1 VRRLKDCRRRSE
13 RASTQPERA
22 RFRPSPRRAYNSRMK
37 LAIAQL
43 NLLVGGLK
51 QNREKIFEAAKSAA
65 AVNADVL
72 VTPEL
77 SICSYQPE
85 DLLLRPSFIAACKT
99 EVEGL
104 AKDIAGVSP
113 TLATIVGFPWQE
125 EGALY
130 NAAAV
135 LQGGA
140 IVAVYK
146 KQELP
151 NYSVF
156 DDKRYFL
163 HGDSPVS
170 FGREEEK
177 IGLLICE
184 DIWFDAPSNR
194 AIGAGARI
202 LICINGS
209 PYDTEH
215 FAERERVCRER
226 ARAHG
231 VPIVYCNLVGGQ
243 DEIVYDGQSFVMN
256 AEGDIVQRLPGF
268 VEATAVVEI
277 ENVNGRF
284 TPKPVRTNRPNETV
298 ADVYSALV
306 LAVKDYIN
314 KNGFPGIVLGLS
326 GGIDSAVVLAIA
338 VDALGRDRVRCVM
351 LPSKFNASIS
361 LEDARWMAGVQG
373 IRYDEIPIEPIYDAF
388 EAALVDQF
396 KGYPVDASEENLQ
409 SRIRGT
415 LLMAISNK
423 TGNLVLTTGNKSEMT
438 TGYATLYGDMAGG
451 FGVLKDVD
459 KELVYE
465 LANYR
470 NKFGRV
476 IPERVITRA
485 PSAELRHDQKDQ
497 DSLPEYPVLDEI
509 MSLYMERNLSAD
521 EIVAKGLPRAD
532 VDKVVRLLR
541 INEYKRRQ
549 APVGPRVTPR
559 AYGRDWRYPITN
571 GWRG

>member
-1 VRRLKDCRRRSE
+1 
-13 RASTQPERA
+13 
-22 RFRPSPRRAYNSRMK
+22 
-37 LAIAQL
+37 
-43 NLLVGGLK
+43 
-51 QNREKIFEAAKSAA
+51 
-65 AVNADVL
+65 VL

-85 DLLLRPSFIAACKT
+85 DLLLRPSFVAACKS

-104 AKDIAGVSP
+104 AKDIAAISP
-113 TLATIVGFPWQE
+113 SLAAIVGLPWSE
-125 EGALY
+125 DGKLF
-130 NAAAV
+130 NAASV
-135 LQGGA
+135 LRGGKIEA
-140 IVAVYK
+140 IAK
-146 KQELP
+146 KAELP

-163 HGDSPVS
+163 SGDSPCLIGVNDK
-170 FGREEEK
+170 K
-177 IGLLICE
+177 IAILICE
-184 DIWFDAPSNR
+184 DIWFDAQSNR
-194 AIGAGARI
+194 AKANGADA
-202 LICINGS
+202 LIVINGS
-209 PYDTEH
+209 PYDTGH
-215 FAERERVCRER
+215 FAAREAVCR
-226 ARAHG
+226 ARATTHRL
-231 VPIVYCNLVGGQ
+231 PIVYCNLVGGQ

-256 AEGDIVQRLPGF
+256 AQGEITQRLPGF
-268 VEATAVVEI
+268 VEATSVVEI
-277 ENVNGRF
+277 DEVNGKLM
-284 TPKPVRTNRPNETV
+284 PEPVRTNRPNETV
-298 ADVYSALV
+298 ADVYAALV

-351 LPSKFNASIS
+351 LPSKFNANIS

-373 IRYDEIPIEPIYDAF
+373 IRYDEIGIEPIYEAF

-470 NKFGRV
+470 NKSGRV

-509 MSLYMERNLSAD
+509 MALYVEQNLSIDA
-521 EIVAKGLPRAD
+521 IVAKGLPRAD
-532 VDKVVRLLR
+532 VEKVVRLLR

>member
-1 VRRLKDCRRRSE
+1 
-13 RASTQPERA
+13 
-22 RFRPSPRRAYNSRMK
+22 MK
-37 LAIAQL
+37 LVIAQL
-43 NLLVGGLK
+43 NLLVGGIDK
-51 QNREKIFEAAKSAA
+51 NREKILEAAKSAA

-85 DLLLRPSFIAACKT
+85 DLLLRPAFIAACKAAL
-99 EVEGL
+99 EGL
-104 AKDIAGVSP
+104 AKDIAAFAP
-113 TLATIVGFPWQE
+113 NMIAIVGTPWK
-125 EGALY
+125 EGDALY

-135 LQGGA
+135 LRGA
-140 IVAVYK
+140 TIESVYK

-156 DDKRYFL
+156 DDKRYFQS
-163 HGDSPVS
+163 GSSPGIIGLN
-170 FGREEEK
+170 GRK

-184 DIWFDAPSNR
+184 DIWFSAPSSR
-194 AIGAGARI
+194 AATEGAEM

-215 FAERERVCRER
+215 FAAREAECR
-226 ARAHG
+226 ARALEHN
-231 VPIVYCNLVGGQ
+231 VPVVYCNLVGGQ
-243 DEIVYDGQSFVMN
+243 DEIVYDGQSFVMS
-256 AEGDIVQRLPGF
+256 AEGEITQRLPGF

-277 ENVNGRF
+277 EEVANRLV
-284 TPKPVRTNRPNETV
+284 PKVVRSNRPNSTV
-298 ADVYSALV
+298 ADVYAALV
-306 LAVKDYIN
+306 LGVKDYIG

-373 IRYDEIPIEPIYDAF
+373 VRYDEIPIEPIYETF
-388 EAALVDQF
+388 GAALVDQF

-470 NKFGRV
+470 NSLGRV

-509 MSLYMERNLSAD
+509 MSLYMEKNLSAD

>member
-1 VRRLKDCRRRSE
+1 
-13 RASTQPERA
+13 
-22 RFRPSPRRAYNSRMK
+22 MK
-37 LAIAQL
+37 FVIAQL
-43 NLLVGGLK
+43 NLLVGGIT
-51 QNREKIFEAAKSAA
+51 QNRAKILDAAKSAV
-65 AVNADVL
+65 AVEADVL
-72 VTPEL
+72 ITPEL

-85 DLLLRPSFIAACKT
+85 DLLLRPAFIAACK
-99 EVEGL
+99 EAVEGL
-104 AKDIAGVSP
+104 ARDIAAIAP
-113 TLATIVGFPWQE
+113 DLIAIVGLPWQE
-125 EGALY
+125 DGALF

-135 LQGGA
+135 LQDGRIA
-140 IVAVYK
+140 QIYK
-146 KQELP
+146 KAELP

-156 DDKRYFL
+156 DDKRYFQCGSSHVL
-163 HGDSPVS
+163 I
-170 FGREEEK
+170 GRSGRK

-184 DIWFDAPSNR
+184 DIWFDAPANR
-194 AIGAGARI
+194 AVEAGAEA
-202 LICINGS
+202 LIVINGS

-215 FAERERVCRER
+215 FDARVSECRKR
-226 ARAHG
+226 AQQYD
-231 VPIVYCNLVGGQ
+231 VPVIYCNLVGGQ

-256 AEGDIVQRLPGF
+256 AAGEVTQRLPGF

-277 ENVNGRF
+277 EEVGRKLV
-284 TPKPVRTNRPNETV
+284 PKVVRSNRPNPTV

-306 LAVKDYIN
+306 LAVKDYIG

-338 VDALGRDRVRCVM
+338 VDALGRDHVRCVM

-361 LEDARWMAGVQG
+361 LEDARWMAGIQG
-373 IRYDEIPIEPIYDAF
+373 IRYDEIPIEPIYESF

-396 KGYPVDASEENLQ
+396 KGYKVDASEENLQ

-451 FGVLKDVD
+451 FGVLKDID

-470 NKFGRV
+470 NQFGRV

-509 MSLYMERNLSAD
+509 MSLYVEKNLSAD
-521 EIVAKGLPRAD
+521 EIVAKGLPREA

>member
-1 VRRLKDCRRRSE
+1 
-13 RASTQPERA
+13 
-22 RFRPSPRRAYNSRMK
+22 MK
-37 LAIAQL
+37 LVIAQL

-51 QNREKIFEAAKSAA
+51 QNREKIFEAAKSAI

-99 EVEGL
+99 EVETL
-104 AKDIAGVSP
+104 AKDISALSP
-113 TLATIVGFPWQE
+113 TLAAIVGLPWSE
-125 EGALY
+125 DGKLF

-135 LQGGA
+135 LRGGR
-140 IVAVYK
+140 IESVAK
-146 KQELP
+146 KHELP

-163 HGDSPVS
+163 PGGSPNVVS
-170 FGREEEK
+170 VAGVK

-184 DIWFDAPSNR
+184 DIWFEPPAKW
-194 AIGAGARI
+194 AIEAGADA
-202 LICINGS
+202 LIVINGS
-209 PYDTEH
+209 PFDTAH
-215 FAERERVCRER
+215 LAAREAVCR
-226 ARAHG
+226 ARAILHS

-256 AEGDIVQRLPGF
+256 AAGEVTQRLPGF
-268 VEATAVVEI
+268 VEATAVVEFDL
-277 ENVNGRF
+277 NAGKP
-284 TPKPVRTNRPNETV
+284 TPRTVRGNRANSTV

-306 LAVKDYIN
+306 LGVKDYIG

-338 VDALGRDRVRCVM
+338 VDALGRDHVRCVM

-361 LEDARWMAGVQG
+361 LEDARWIAGVQG
-373 IRYDEIPIEPIYDAF
+373 VRYDEIPIEPIYEAF
-388 EAALVDQF
+388 EAALIDQF
-396 KGYPVDASEENLQ
+396 KGYPIDASEENLQ

-470 NKFGRV
+470 NKLGRV

-497 DSLPEYPVLDEI
+497 DSLPEYPVLDKI
-509 MSLYMERNLSAD
+509 MSLYMENNLSAD
-521 EIVAKGLPRAD
+521 EIVAMGLPRAD

>member
-1 VRRLKDCRRRSE
+1 
-13 RASTQPERA
+13 
-22 RFRPSPRRAYNSRMK
+22 MK
-37 LAIAQL
+37 LVIAQL
-43 NLLVGGLK
+43 NLLVGGLS
-51 QNREKIFEAAKSAA
+51 QNRAKIFDAAKSAA
-65 AVNADVL
+65 AVNADIL
-72 VTPEL
+72 LTPEL

-85 DLLLRPSFIAACKT
+85 DLLLRASFIAACKA
-99 EVEGL
+99 EVEAL
-104 AKDIAGVSP
+104 AKDIATLSP
-113 TLATIVGFPWQE
+113 TLVVVVGLPWRDE
-125 EGALY
+125 LGLY

-135 LQGGA
+135 LRDGV
-140 IVAVYK
+140 IESVYK
-146 KQELP
+146 KAELP

-163 HGDSPVS
+163 QGDAPVLIGLR
-170 FGREEEK
+170 GRN
-177 IGLLICE
+177 IALLICE
-184 DIWFDAPSNR
+184 DIWFNAPANR
-194 AIGAGARI
+194 AIAEGADA
-202 LICINGS
+202 LFVMNGS

-215 FAERERVCRER
+215 FAARERECR
-226 ARAHG
+226 ARTRECG
-231 VPIVYCNLVGGQ
+231 VPIVFCNLVGGQ

-256 AEGDIVQRLPGF
+256 AEGEIVQRLPGF
-268 VEATAVVEI
+268 VETTAVVELT
-277 ENVNGRF
+277 EVGDKLV
-284 TPKPVRTNRPNETV
+284 PKTVRGNRPNETV
-298 ADVYSALV
+298 ADVYAALV
-306 LAVKDYIN
+306 LGVKDYIG

-373 IRYDEIPIEPIYDAF
+373 VRYDEIPIEPIYEAF

-396 KGYPVDASEENLQ
+396 KGYGVDASEENLQ

-459 KELVYE
+459 KALVYA

-470 NKFGRV
+470 NQLGRV

-485 PSAELRHDQKDQ
+485 PSAELRHDQTDQ
-497 DSLPEYPVLDEI
+497 DSLPAYPVLDEI
-509 MSLYMERNLSAD
+509 MALYMEKNLSAD

-559 AYGRDWRYPITN
+559 AYGRDWRYPITS

>member
-1 VRRLKDCRRRSE
+1 
-13 RASTQPERA
+13 
-22 RFRPSPRRAYNSRMK
+22 MK
-37 LAIAQL
+37 LVIAQL
-43 NLLVGGLK
+43 NLLVGGIDK
-51 QNREKIFEAAKSAA
+51 NREKILEAAKSAA
-65 AVNADVL
+65 AVNADML
-72 VTPEL
+72 VTSEL

-85 DLLLRPSFIAACKT
+85 DLLLRPAFIAACKSA
-99 EVEGL
+99 VEAL
-104 AKDIAGVSP
+104 AKDIAAFAPNLV
-113 TLATIVGFPWQE
+113 AIVGTPWK
-125 EGALY
+125 EGDALY

-135 LQGGA
+135 LRGGR
-140 IVAVYK
+140 IESVAK
-146 KQELP
+146 KHELP

-163 HGDSPVS
+163 PSSSPNVIGIS
-170 FGREEEK
+170 GRK
-177 IGLLICE
+177 IGILICE
-184 DIWFDAPSNR
+184 DIWFETPARWAVD
-194 AIGAGARI
+194 AGADA
-202 LICINGS
+202 LIVINGS
-209 PYDTEH
+209 PFDTEH
-215 FAERERVCRER
+215 LAAREAVCR
-226 ARAHG
+226 ARANQCA

-256 AEGDIVQRLPGF
+256 ARGEVTQRLPGF
-268 VEATAVVEI
+268 VEATAVVEFDS
-277 ENVNGRF
+277 VAG
-284 TPKPVRTNRPNETV
+284 KPEPRMVRGNRANSTV
-298 ADVYSALV
+298 ADVYAALV
-306 LAVKDYIN
+306 LGVKDYIG

-373 IRYDEIPIEPIYDAF
+373 VRYDEIPIEPIYESF

-396 KGYPVDASEENLQ
+396 KGYAVDASEENLQ

-423 TGNLVLTTGNKSEMT
+423 TGHLVLTTGNKSEMT

-451 FGVLKDVD
+451 FGVLKDCD

-465 LANYR
+465 LARYR
-470 NKFGRV
+470 NQLGRV

-485 PSAELRHDQKDQ
+485 PSAELRHDQTDQ
-497 DSLPEYPVLDEI
+497 DSLPDYPLLDEI
-509 MSLYMERNLSAD
+509 MSLYVEMNLSAE
-521 EIVAKGLPRAD
+521 EIVAKGLPKEA

>member
-1 VRRLKDCRRRSE
+1 
-13 RASTQPERA
+13 
-22 RFRPSPRRAYNSRMK
+22 MK
-37 LAIAQL
+37 IVIAQL

-51 QNREKIFEAAKSAA
+51 QNREKILDAAKSAA
-65 AVNADVL
+65 AVKADWL
-72 VTPEL
+72 ITPEL

-85 DLLLRPSFIAACKT
+85 DLLLRESFVAACKA
-99 EVEGL
+99 EVE
-104 AKDIAGVSP
+104 
-113 TLATIVGFPWQE
+113 TLAAEIATHSMTLSAVVGLPWRDE
-125 EGALY
+125 HDGGKLF

-135 LQGGA
+135 LRGGA
-140 IVAVYK
+140 IVGIAK
-146 KQELP
+146 KCELP

-156 DDKRYFL
+156 DDKRYFSN
-163 HGDSPVS
+163 GDRPLVL
-170 FGREEEK
+170 GDERRK
-177 IGLLICE
+177 VGILICE
-184 DIWFDAPSNR
+184 DVWFEPPANR
-194 AIGAGARI
+194 AKRDGAQV
-202 LICINGS
+202 LFVINGS
-209 PYDTEH
+209 PFDTEH
-215 FAERERVCRER
+215 FAAREAECRRR
-226 ARAHG
+226 ALAQG

-256 AEGDIVQRLPGF
+256 AEGEMTQRLPGF

-277 ENVNGRF
+277 DEVDGKLV
-284 TPKPVRTNRPNETV
+284 PKPVRSNRPNEAV
-298 ADVYSALV
+298 ADVYAALV

-338 VDALGRDRVRCVM
+338 VDALGCDRVRCVM

-373 IRYDEIPIEPIYDAF
+373 IRYDEIPIEPIYEAF

-423 TGNLVLTTGNKSEMT
+423 TGYLVLTTGNKSEMT

-451 FGVLKDVD
+451 FGVLKDCD

-470 NKFGRV
+470 NQLGRV

-509 MSLYMERNLSAD
+509 MSLYMEKNMSAE
-521 EIVAKGLPRAD
+521 EIIANGLPRAD
-532 VDKVVRLLR
+532 VEKVVRLLR

>member
-1 VRRLKDCRRRSE
+1 
-13 RASTQPERA
+13 
-22 RFRPSPRRAYNSRMK
+22 MK
-37 LAIAQL
+37 IVIAQL

-51 QNREKIFEAAKSAA
+51 QNREKILDAAKSAA
-65 AVNADVL
+65 AVNADWL
-72 VTPEL
+72 ITPEL

-85 DLLLRPSFIAACKT
+85 DLLLRESFVAACKV
-99 EVEGL
+99 EVE
-104 AKDIAGVSP
+104 
-113 TLATIVGFPWQE
+113 TLAAEIAAQSMTLSVVVGLPWRE
-125 EGALY
+125 EGKLF

-135 LQGGA
+135 LRGGK
-140 IVAVYK
+140 IVAVSK
-146 KQELP
+146 KSELP

-156 DDKRYFL
+156 DDKRYFSSGERPITYG
-163 HGDSPVS
+163 HNGK
-170 FGREEEK
+170 K
-177 IGLLICE
+177 IGILICE
-184 DIWFDAPSNR
+184 DIWFELPAKR
-194 AIGAGARI
+194 AIDDGANI
-202 LICINGS
+202 LFVINGS
-209 PYDTEH
+209 PFDTKH
-215 FAERERVCRER
+215 FAARETECR
-226 ARAHG
+226 ARALAHG

-256 AEGDIVQRLPGF
+256 ADGEITQRLPGF
-268 VEATAVVEI
+268 VEATATVEI
-277 ENVNGRF
+277 DEIGGKFV
-284 TPKPVRTNRPNETV
+284 PKLVRTNRPNETV
-298 ADVYSALV
+298 ADVYAALV

-326 GGIDSAVVLAIA
+326 GGIDSALVLAIA

-373 IRYDEIPIEPIYDAF
+373 VRYDEIPIEPIYEAF

-470 NKFGRV
+470 NTLGRV

-485 PSAELRHDQKDQ
+485 PSAELRHDQTDQ

-509 MSLYMERNLSAD
+509 MALYVEDNLSA
-521 EIVAKGLPRAD
+521 EQIVEKGLPREA
-532 VDKVVRLLR
+532 VEKVVRLLR

>member
-1 VRRLKDCRRRSE
+1 
-13 RASTQPERA
+13 
-22 RFRPSPRRAYNSRMK
+22 MK
-37 LAIAQL
+37 IVIAQL

-51 QNREKIFEAAKSAA
+51 QNREKILDAAKSAA
-65 AVNADVL
+65 AVNADWL
-72 VTPEL
+72 ITPEL

-85 DLLLRPSFIAACKT
+85 DLLLRESFVAACKV
-99 EVEGL
+99 EVE
-104 AKDIAGVSP
+104 
-113 TLATIVGFPWQE
+113 TLAAEIAAQSMTLSAVVGLPWRE
-125 EGALY
+125 EGKLF

-135 LQGGA
+135 LRGGK
-140 IVAVYK
+140 IVAVSK
-146 KQELP
+146 KSELP

-156 DDKRYFL
+156 DDKRYFSSGERPIVYG
-163 HGDSPVS
+163 HEGK
-170 FGREEEK
+170 K
-177 IGLLICE
+177 IGILICE
-184 DIWFDAPSNR
+184 DIWFEPPAKR
-194 AIGAGARI
+194 AIDYGANI
-202 LICINGS
+202 LFVINGS
-209 PYDTEH
+209 PFDTKH
-215 FAERERVCRER
+215 FAAREAECRVR
-226 ARAHG
+226 ALAHA

-256 AEGDIVQRLPGF
+256 ADGEITQRLPGF
-268 VEATAVVEI
+268 VEATATVEI
-277 ENVNGRF
+277 DESGGKLV
-284 TPKPVRTNRPNETV
+284 PKIVRTNRPNEPV
-298 ADVYSALV
+298 ADVYAALV

-326 GGIDSAVVLAIA
+326 GGIDSALVLAIA

-373 IRYDEIPIEPIYDAF
+373 VRYDEIPIEPIYEAF

-470 NKFGRV
+470 NKLGRV

-485 PSAELRHDQKDQ
+485 PSAELRHDQTDQ

-509 MSLYMERNLSAD
+509 MALYVEDNLSA
-521 EIVAKGLPRAD
+521 EQIVEKGLPRDA
-532 VDKVVRLLR
+532 VEKVVRLLR

>member
-1 VRRLKDCRRRSE
+1 
-13 RASTQPERA
+13 
-22 RFRPSPRRAYNSRMK
+22 MK
-37 LAIAQL
+37 AVIAQL
-43 NLLVGGLK
+43 NLLVGDLTG
-51 QNREKIFEAAKSAA
+51 NAAKILDAALSAA
-65 AVNADVL
+65 AVNADL
-72 VTPEL
+72 LLTSEL

-85 DLLLRPSFIAACKT
+85 DLLLKPSFIAACKA
-99 EVEGL
+99 EVEAL
-104 AKDIAGVSP
+104 AEQLPPKLVA
-113 TLATIVGFPWQE
+113 IVGLPWRDE
-125 EGALY
+125 TGLY

-135 LQGGA
+135 LRGGKIEA
-140 IVAVYK
+140 ICRK
-146 KQELP
+146 MELP

-156 DDKRYFL
+156 DDKRYFE
-163 HGDSPVS
+163 HGSSATVVEVT
-170 FGREEEK
+170 GVQV
-177 IGLLICE
+177 GLLICE
-184 DIWFDAPSNR
+184 DVWLPR
-194 AIGAGARI
+194 AAALAKGSGAQVLAV
-202 LICINGS
+202 INGS

-215 FAERERVCRER
+215 LAAREAACKARTAEQ
-226 ARAHG
+226 G
-231 VPIVYCNLVGGQ
+231 LPILFCNLVGGQ

-256 AEGDIVQRLPGF
+256 AAGEVTQRLPGF
-268 VEATAVVEI
+268 VEATAIVEFATN
-277 ENVNGRF
+277 E
-284 TPKPVRTNRPNETV
+284 PKPVRYNSLPSTAAN
-298 ADVYSALV
+298 VYSALV
-306 LAVKDYIN
+306 LGVKDYIN
-314 KNGFPGIVLGLS
+314 KNRFPGIVLGLS

-351 LPSKFNASIS
+351 LPSKFNADIS

-373 IRYDEIPIEPIYDAF
+373 IRYDEIPIEPVYEAF
-388 EAALVDQF
+388 EAALADQF

-415 LLMAISNK
+415 ILMGISNK

-451 FGVLKDVD
+451 FGVLKDCD

-470 NKFGRV
+470 NTLGRV
-476 IPERVITRA
+476 IPERVITRP

-509 MSLYMERNLSAD
+509 MSLSVEHNLSAA
-521 EIVAKGLPRAD
+521 EIVARGLPKAD

-571 GWRG
+571 GWRE